1 MPLSNLNEQQYAAAT
16 APLGHNLIIASA
28 GTGKTSTI
36 VGRIAHLLESGV
48 KPSEILLLTFTNK
61 ASQEMIERVGKRFGN
76 IAKKIESGTFHAVSY
91 RYLREKYSI
100 SLKQPKELK
109 VLFKSIAQSRVY
121 VEQTSTPPY
130 SAQYLFDI
138 YSLFV
143 NASGGL
149 DFAKWLE
156 GYTSSDHSAYIPI
169 YEGIFDEYAELK
181 KSYNY
186 MDYNDLLVHYAKEM
200 AQIKC
205 PYAEILCDEYQDTN
219 PLQNQ
224 VINSIA
230 PKSLFCVG
238 DYDQSIYAFNGADI
252 SIISNFTKTYAD
264 SKVWTLSKNY
274 RSTRYILDLANQVIQ
289 KNERVYPKQL
299 EVIKQNEPI
308 PPKLLAFDELLSQ
321 YHGIAQRILS
331 ANHPLEDIAI
341 IYRNNSSADGCEAC
355 LRELNIPSK
364 RKGGV
369 SFFDAKEVALLLDI
383 CSLLHNGKDMMSHIN
398 VLSYGQGIGNAIGKE
413 IYDALCN
420 LSTNSTA
427 NNTDNGNA
435 KIGLLNPNKE
445 IRPYAQRAK
454 NSQIGLFDDFFALQD
469 SKRFDSVIKN
479 ASFASHPILS
489 HPKLNEQGAEF
500 LDMFYELVAEANPHT
515 HPSRL
520 ITQIAKSRLYTHI
533 TKLLCN
539 QRAKNKDGIIDENL
553 ANDAMEKIQ
562 RKVILL
568 SDIAKNY
575 ENLGRFLNAM
585 ILGSS
590 ENTQGSG
597 VNLLTI
603 HASKGLEFGMVF
615 VIDLMDGRFP
625 NRKLISKGGSIE
637 EERRL
642 FYVAIT
648 RAKEI
653 LYLSYAKKD
662 ALKSIDYAPSLF
674 LYEANM
680 IKKEE

>member
-1 MPLSNLNEQQYAAAT
+1 MPLSQLNEQQYAAAT

-36 VGRIAHLLESGV
+36 VGRIAHLLESGI
-48 KPSEILLLTFTNK
+48 KPNEILLLTFTNK
-61 ASQEMIERVGKRFGN
+61 ASQEMIERVSKRFGN
-76 IAKKIESGTFHAVSY
+76 LAKKIESGTFHAVSY

-109 VLFKSIAQSRVY
+109 VLFKSIAQSRIY
-121 VEQTSTPPY
+121 VEQTSNPPY

-138 YSLFV
+138 YSLFL

-169 YEGIFDEYAELK
+169 YEGIFDEYTELK
-181 KSYNY
+181 KAHNY
-186 MDYNDLLVHYAKEM
+186 MDYNDLLLHYAKEM
-200 AQIKC
+200 AQISC

-230 PKSLFCVG
+230 PQSLFCVG

-252 SIISNFTKTYAD
+252 SIISNFTKNYTN

-274 RSTRYILDLANQVIQ
+274 RSTRYILDLANTVIQ

-308 PPKLLAFDELLSQ
+308 PPKLLAYDELLAQ
-321 YHGIAQRILS
+321 YHGIAKKILS
-331 ANHPLEDIAI
+331 ANYPLEDIAI

-369 SFFDAKEVALLLDI
+369 SFFDAKEVALLLDM
-383 CSLLHNGKDMMSHIN
+383 CSLLHNGKDMMSYIN

-413 IYDALCN
+413 IYEALYT
-420 LSTNSTA
+420 LGGNS
-427 NNTDNGNA
+427 A
-435 KIGLLNPNKE
+435 KAGLLSPNRE
-445 IRPYAQRAK
+445 IRPYAQKAK
-454 NSQIGLFDDFFALQD
+454 NSQLGLFDDFFALQD

-479 ASFASHPILS
+479 NGFASHPILS
-489 HPKLNEQGAEF
+489 HPKLHAQGAEF
-500 LDMFYELVAEANPHT
+500 LDMFYELVSSLNPAI
-515 HPSRL
+515 HPSKL
-520 ITQIAKSRLYTHI
+520 ICQIAKSKLYTHI
-533 TKLLCN
+533 AKSLCL
-539 QRAKNKDGIIDENL
+539 QRAKNKDGIVDENL
-553 ANDAMEKIQ
+553 ANEAMERIE
-562 RKVILL
+562 RKAILL

-575 ENLGRFLNAM
+575 DNLGRFLNAM

-603 HASKGLEFGMVF
+603 HAAKGLEFGMVF

-625 NRKLISKGGSIE
+625 NRKLISKGGSLE

-662 ALKSIDYAPSLF
+662 AIKSIDYVPSLF

-680 IKKEE
+680 IEKGK

>member
-1 MPLSNLNEQQYAAAT
+1 MPLSQLNEQQYAAAT

-36 VGRIAHLLESGV
+36 VGRIAHLLESGI
-48 KPSEILLLTFTNK
+48 KPNEILLLTFTNK
-61 ASQEMIERVGKRFGN
+61 ASQEMIERVSKRFGN
-76 IAKKIESGTFHAVSY
+76 LAKKIESGTFHAVSY

-109 VLFKSIAQSRVY
+109 VLFKSIAQSRIY
-121 VEQTSTPPY
+121 VEQTSNPPY

-138 YSLFV
+138 YSLFL

-169 YEGIFDEYAELK
+169 YEGIFDEYTELK
-181 KSYNY
+181 KAHNY
-186 MDYNDLLVHYAKEM
+186 MDYNDLLLHYAKEM
-200 AQIKC
+200 AQISC

-230 PKSLFCVG
+230 PQSLFCVG

-252 SIISNFTKTYAD
+252 SIISNFTKNYTN

-274 RSTRYILDLANQVIQ
+274 RSTRYILDLANTVIQ

-308 PPKLLAFDELLSQ
+308 PPKLLAYDELLAQ
-321 YHGIAQRILS
+321 YHGIAKKILS
-331 ANHPLEDIAI
+331 ANYPLEDIAI

-383 CSLLHNGKDMMSHIN
+383 CSLLHNGKDMMSYIN

-413 IYDALCN
+413 IYEALYT
-420 LSTNSTA
+420 LGGNS
-427 NNTDNGNA
+427 A
-435 KIGLLNPNKE
+435 KAGLLSPNRE
-445 IRPYAQRAK
+445 IRPYAQKAK
-454 NSQIGLFDDFFALQD
+454 NSQLGLFDDFFALQD

-479 ASFASHPILS
+479 NGFASHPILS
-489 HPKLNEQGAEF
+489 HPKLHAQGAEF
-500 LDMFYELVAEANPHT
+500 LDMFYELVSSLNPAI
-515 HPSRL
+515 HPSKL
-520 ITQIAKSRLYTHI
+520 ISQIAKSKLYTHI
-533 TKLLCN
+533 AKSLCL
-539 QRAKNKDGIIDENL
+539 QRAKNKDGIVDENL
-553 ANDAMEKIQ
+553 ANEAMERIE
-562 RKVILL
+562 RKAILL

-575 ENLGRFLNAM
+575 DNLGRFLNAM

-603 HASKGLEFGMVF
+603 HAAKGLEFGMVF
-615 VIDLMDGRFP
+615 VIDLMEGRFP
-625 NRKLISKGGSIE
+625 NRKLISKGGSLE

-662 ALKSIDYAPSLF
+662 AMKSIDYAPSLF
-674 LYEANM
+674 LYEAGM
-680 IKKEE
+680 IEKGK

>member
-1 MPLSNLNEQQYAAAT
+1 MPLSQLNEQQYAAAT

-36 VGRIAHLLESGV
+36 VGRIAHLLESGI
-48 KPSEILLLTFTNK
+48 KPNEILLLTFTNK
-61 ASQEMIERVGKRFGN
+61 ASQEMIERVSKRFGN
-76 IAKKIESGTFHAVSY
+76 LAKKIESGTFHAVSY

-109 VLFKSIAQSRVY
+109 VLFKSIAQSRIY
-121 VEQTSTPPY
+121 VEQTSNPPY

-138 YSLFV
+138 YSLFL

-169 YEGIFDEYAELK
+169 YEGIFDEYTELK
-181 KSYNY
+181 KAHNY
-186 MDYNDLLVHYAKEM
+186 MDYNDLLLHYAKEM
-200 AQIKC
+200 AQISC

-230 PKSLFCVG
+230 PQSLFCVG

-252 SIISNFTKTYAD
+252 SIISNFTKNYTN

-274 RSTRYILDLANQVIQ
+274 RSTRYILDLANTVIQ

-308 PPKLLAFDELLSQ
+308 PPKLLAYDELLAQ
-321 YHGIAQRILS
+321 YHGIAKKILS
-331 ANHPLEDIAI
+331 ANYPLEDIAI

-369 SFFDAKEVALLLDI
+369 SFFDAKEVALLLDM
-383 CSLLHNGKDMMSHIN
+383 CSLLHNGKDMMSYIN

-413 IYDALCN
+413 IYEALYT
-420 LSTNSTA
+420 LGGNS
-427 NNTDNGNA
+427 A
-435 KIGLLNPNKE
+435 KAGLLSPNRE
-445 IRPYAQRAK
+445 IRPYAQKAK
-454 NSQIGLFDDFFALQD
+454 NSQLGLFDDFFALQD
-469 SKRFDSVIKN
+469 SRRFDSVIKN
-479 ASFASHPILS
+479 NGFASHPILS
-489 HPKLNEQGAEF
+489 HPKLHAQGAEF
-500 LDMFYELVAEANPHT
+500 LDMFYELVSSLNPAI
-515 HPSRL
+515 HPSKL
-520 ITQIAKSRLYTHI
+520 ISQIAKSKLYTHI
-533 TKLLCN
+533 AKSLCL
-539 QRAKNKDGIIDENL
+539 QRAKNKDGIVDENL
-553 ANDAMEKIQ
+553 ANEAMERIE
-562 RKVILL
+562 RKAILL

-575 ENLGRFLNAM
+575 DNLGRFLNAM

-603 HASKGLEFGMVF
+603 HAAKGLEFGMVF

-625 NRKLISKGGSIE
+625 NRKLISKGGSLE

-662 ALKSIDYAPSLF
+662 AMKSIDYVPSLF

-680 IKKEE
+680 IEKGK

>member
-1 MPLSNLNEQQYAAAT
+1 MPLSQLNEQQYAAAT

-36 VGRIAHLLESGV
+36 VGRIAHLLESGI
-48 KPSEILLLTFTNK
+48 KPNEILLLTFTNK
-61 ASQEMIERVGKRFGN
+61 ASQEMIERVSKRFGN
-76 IAKKIESGTFHAVSY
+76 LAKKIESGTFHAVSY

-109 VLFKSIAQSRVY
+109 VLFKSIAQSRIY
-121 VEQTSTPPY
+121 VEQTSNPPY

-138 YSLFV
+138 YSLFL

-169 YEGIFDEYAELK
+169 YEGIFDEYTELK
-181 KSYNY
+181 KAHNY
-186 MDYNDLLVHYAKEM
+186 MDYNDLLLHYAKEM
-200 AQIKC
+200 AQISC

-230 PKSLFCVG
+230 PQSLFCVG

-252 SIISNFTKTYAD
+252 SIISNFTKNYTN

-274 RSTRYILDLANQVIQ
+274 RSTRYILDLANTVIQ

-308 PPKLLAFDELLSQ
+308 PPKLLAYDELLAQ
-321 YHGIAQRILS
+321 YHGIAKKILS
-331 ANHPLEDIAI
+331 ANYPLEDIAI

-383 CSLLHNGKDMMSHIN
+383 CSLLNNGKDMMSYIN

-413 IYDALCN
+413 IYEALYT
-420 LSTNSTA
+420 LGGNS
-427 NNTDNGNA
+427 A
-435 KIGLLNPNKE
+435 KAGLLSPNRE
-445 IRPYAQRAK
+445 IRPYAQKAK
-454 NSQIGLFDDFFALQD
+454 NSQLGLFDDFFALQD

-479 ASFASHPILS
+479 NGFASHPILS
-489 HPKLNEQGAEF
+489 HPKLHAQGAEF
-500 LDMFYELVAEANPHT
+500 LDMFYELVSSLNPAI
-515 HPSRL
+515 HPSKL
-520 ITQIAKSRLYTHI
+520 ICQIAKSKLYTHI
-533 TKLLCN
+533 TKSLCL
-539 QRAKNKDGIIDENL
+539 QRAKNKDGIVDENL
-553 ANDAMEKIQ
+553 ANEAMERIE
-562 RKVILL
+562 RKAILL

-575 ENLGRFLNAM
+575 DNLGRFLNAM

-603 HASKGLEFGMVF
+603 HAAKGLEFGMVF

-625 NRKLISKGGSIE
+625 NRKLISKGGSLE

-662 ALKSIDYAPSLF
+662 AIKSIDYIPSLF

-680 IKKEE
+680 IEKGK

>member
-1 MPLSNLNEQQYAAAT
+1 MLNEQQYAAAT

-36 VGRIAHLLESGV
+36 VGRIAHLLESGI
-48 KPSEILLLTFTNK
+48 KPQEILLLTFTNK
-61 ASQEMIERVGKRFGN
+61 ASQEMIERISKKFGD

-100 SLKQPKELK
+100 SLKQPKELST
-109 VLFKSIAQSRVY
+109 LFKSIAQSRTY
-121 VEQTSTPPY
+121 IEQGTTPPY
-130 SAQYLFDI
+130 SPQYLFDI

-149 DFAKWLE
+149 DFAKWLDE
-156 GYTSSDHSAYIPI
+156 YTSSDHSAYISI
-169 YEGIFDEYAELK
+169 YEGIFDEYNALK
-181 KSYNY
+181 KQHNY
-186 MDYNDLLVHYAKEM
+186 MDYNDLLIYYAKEM
-200 AQIKC
+200 AQIPC

-224 VINSIA
+224 VINAIA

-252 SIISNFTKTYAD
+252 SIISNFTKNYAD
-264 SKVWTLSKNY
+264 SRVWTLSKNY

-308 PPKLLAFDELLSQ
+308 PPKLLAYDELLLQ
-321 YHGIAQRILS
+321 YHGIAKRILS
-331 ANHPLEDIAI
+331 SNYPLEDIAI

-383 CSLLHNGKDMMSHIN
+383 CSILHNDKDMMAYIN

-413 IYDALCN
+413 IYEALCN
-420 LSTNSTA
+420 LGVS
-427 NNTDNGNA
+427 A
-435 KIGLLNPNKE
+435 KNGLLNPNKE
-445 IRPYAQRAK
+445 VRPYTQKAK
-454 NSQIGLFDDFFALQD
+454 NSTLGLFDDFFILQD

-489 HPKLNEQGAEF
+489 HPKLHAQGAEF
-500 LDMFYELVAEANPHT
+500 LDMFYELVSSLNPAR
-515 HPSRL
+515 HPSNL
-520 ITQIAKSRLYTHI
+520 ITQITKSRLYTHI
-533 TKLLCN
+533 AKSLCEK
-539 QRAKNKDGIIDENL
+539 RAKNKDGTINENL
-553 ANDAMEKIQ
+553 ANEAMERIM
-562 RKVILL
+562 RKAILL
-568 SDIAKNY
+568 SDIAKGY

-590 ENTQGSG
+590 ENTQGNG
-597 VNLLTI
+597 INLLTI

-625 NRKLISKGGSIE
+625 NRKLISKGGSLE

-662 ALKSIDYAPSLF
+662 ALKNIDYAPSSF

-680 IKKEE
+680 LKMENKS

>member
-1 MPLSNLNEQQYAAAT
+1 MPLSMLNEQQYAAAT

-36 VGRIAHLLESGV
+36 VGRIAHLLESGI
-48 KPSEILLLTFTNK
+48 KPQEILLLTFTNK
-61 ASQEMIERVGKRFGN
+61 ASQEMIERISKKFGD

-100 SLKQPKELK
+100 SLKQPKELST
-109 VLFKSIAQSRVY
+109 LFKSIAQSRTY
-121 VEQTSTPPY
+121 IEQGTTPPY
-130 SAQYLFDI
+130 SPQYLFDI

-149 DFAKWLE
+149 DFAKWLDE
-156 GYTSSDHSAYIPI
+156 YTSSDHSAYISI
-169 YEGIFDEYAELK
+169 YEGIFDEYNALK
-181 KSYNY
+181 KQHNY
-186 MDYNDLLVHYAKEM
+186 MDYNDLLIYYAKEM
-200 AQIKC
+200 AQIPC

-224 VINSIA
+224 VINAIA

-252 SIISNFTKTYAD
+252 SIISNFTKNYAD
-264 SKVWTLSKNY
+264 SRVWTLSKNY

-308 PPKLLAFDELLSQ
+308 PPKLLAYDELLLQ
-321 YHGIAQRILS
+321 YHGIAKRILS
-331 ANHPLEDIAI
+331 SNYPLEDIAI

-383 CSLLHNGKDMMSHIN
+383 CSILHNDKDMMAYIN

-413 IYDALCN
+413 IYEALCN
-420 LSTNSTA
+420 LGVS
-427 NNTDNGNA
+427 A
-435 KIGLLNPNKE
+435 KNGLLNPNKE
-445 IRPYAQRAK
+445 VRPYTQKAK
-454 NSQIGLFDDFFALQD
+454 NSTLGLFDDFFILQD

-489 HPKLNEQGAEF
+489 HPKLHAQGAEF
-500 LDMFYELVAEANPHT
+500 LDMFYELVSSLNPAH
-515 HPSRL
+515 HPSNL
-520 ITQIAKSRLYTHI
+520 ITQITKSRLYTYI
-533 TKLLCN
+533 AKSLCEK
-539 QRAKNKDGIIDENL
+539 RAKNKDGTINENL
-553 ANDAMEKIQ
+553 ANEAMERIM
-562 RKVILL
+562 RKAILL
-568 SDIAKNY
+568 SDIAKGY

-590 ENTQGSG
+590 ENTQGNG
-597 VNLLTI
+597 INLLTI

-625 NRKLISKGGSIE
+625 NRKLISKGGSLE

-662 ALKSIDYAPSLF
+662 ALKNIDYAPSSF

-680 IKKEE
+680 LKMENKS

>member
-1 MPLSNLNEQQYAAAT
+1 MPLSQLNEQQYAAAT

-36 VGRIAHLLESGV
+36 VGRIAHLLESGI
-48 KPSEILLLTFTNK
+48 KPNEILLLTFTNK
-61 ASQEMIERVGKRFGN
+61 ASQEMIERVSKRFGN

-109 VLFKSIAQSRVY
+109 VLFKSIAQSRIY
-121 VEQTSTPPY
+121 VEQTSNPPY

-138 YSLFV
+138 YSLFL

-169 YEGIFDEYAELK
+169 YEGIFDEYTELK
-181 KSYNY
+181 KAHNY
-186 MDYNDLLVHYAKEM
+186 MDYNDLLLHYAKEM
-200 AQIKC
+200 AQISC

-230 PKSLFCVG
+230 PQSLFCVG

-252 SIISNFTKTYAD
+252 SIISNFTKNYTN

-274 RSTRYILDLANQVIQ
+274 RSTRYILDLANTVIQ

-308 PPKLLAFDELLSQ
+308 PPKLLAYDELLAQ
-321 YHGIAQRILS
+321 YHGIAKKILS
-331 ANHPLEDIAI
+331 ANYPLEDIAI

-383 CSLLHNGKDMMSHIN
+383 CSLLHNGKDMMSYIN

-413 IYDALCN
+413 IYEALCT
-420 LSTNSTA
+420 LGGNS
-427 NNTDNGNA
+427 A
-435 KIGLLNPNKE
+435 KAGLLSPNKE
-445 IRPYAQRAK
+445 IRPYAQKAK
-454 NSQIGLFDDFFALQD
+454 NSQLGLFDDFFALQD
-469 SKRFDSVIKN
+469 SRRFDSVIKN
-479 ASFASHPILS
+479 NGFASHPILS
-489 HPKLNEQGAEF
+489 HPKLHAQGAEF
-500 LDMFYELVAEANPHT
+500 LDMFYELVSSLNPAI
-515 HPSRL
+515 HPSKL
-520 ITQIAKSRLYTHI
+520 ISQIAKSKLYTHI
-533 TKLLCN
+533 AKSLCL
-539 QRAKNKDGIIDENL
+539 QRAKNKDGIVDESL
-553 ANDAMEKIQ
+553 ANEAMERIE
-562 RKVILL
+562 RKAILL

-575 ENLGRFLNAM
+575 DNLGRFLNAM

-603 HASKGLEFGMVF
+603 HAAKGLEFGMVF

-625 NRKLISKGGSIE
+625 NRKLISKGGSLE

-662 ALKSIDYAPSLF
+662 AIKSIDYAPSLF
-674 LYEANM
+674 LYEAGM
-680 IKKEE
+680 IEKGK

>member
-1 MPLSNLNEQQYAAAT
+1 MPLSQLNEQQYAAAT

-36 VGRIAHLLESGV
+36 VGRIAHLLESGI
-48 KPSEILLLTFTNK
+48 KPNEILLLTFTNK
-61 ASQEMIERVGKRFGN
+61 ASQEMIERVSKRFGN
-76 IAKKIESGTFHAVSY
+76 LAKKIESGTFHAVSY

-109 VLFKSIAQSRVY
+109 VLFKSIAQSRIY
-121 VEQTSTPPY
+121 VEQTSNPPY

-138 YSLFV
+138 YSLFL

-156 GYTSSDHSAYIPI
+156 SYTSSDHSAYIPI
-169 YEGIFDEYAELK
+169 YEGIFDEYTELK
-181 KSYNY
+181 KAHNY
-186 MDYNDLLVHYAKEM
+186 MDYNDLLLHYAKEM
-200 AQIKC
+200 AQISC

-230 PKSLFCVG
+230 PQSLFCVG

-252 SIISNFTKTYAD
+252 SIISNFTKNYTN

-274 RSTRYILDLANQVIQ
+274 RSTRYILDLANTVIQ

-308 PPKLLAFDELLSQ
+308 PPKLLAYDELLAQ
-321 YHGIAQRILS
+321 YHGIAKKILS
-331 ANHPLEDIAI
+331 ANYPLEDIAI

-383 CSLLHNGKDMMSHIN
+383 CSLLHNGKDMMSYIN

-413 IYDALCN
+413 IYEALYT
-420 LSTNSTA
+420 LGGNS
-427 NNTDNGNA
+427 A
-435 KIGLLNPNKE
+435 KAGLLSPNKE
-445 IRPYAQRAK
+445 IRPYAQKAK
-454 NSQIGLFDDFFALQD
+454 NSQLGLFDDFFALQD

-479 ASFASHPILS
+479 NGFASHPILS
-489 HPKLNEQGAEF
+489 HPKLHAQGAEF
-500 LDMFYELVAEANPHT
+500 LDMFYELVSSLNPAI
-515 HPSRL
+515 HPSKL
-520 ITQIAKSRLYTHI
+520 ISQIAKSKLYTHI
-533 TKLLCN
+533 AKSLCL
-539 QRAKNKDGIIDENL
+539 QRAKNKDGIVDENL
-553 ANDAMEKIQ
+553 ANEAKERIE
-562 RKVILL
+562 RKAILL

-575 ENLGRFLNAM
+575 DNLGRFLNAM

-603 HASKGLEFGMVF
+603 HAAKGLEFGMVF

-625 NRKLISKGGSIE
+625 NRKLISKGGSLE

-662 ALKSIDYAPSLF
+662 AMKSIDYTPSLF
-674 LYEANM
+674 LYEAGM
-680 IKKEE
+680 IERGK

>member
-1 MPLSNLNEQQYAAAT
+1 MPLSQLNEQQYAAAT

-36 VGRIAHLLESGV
+36 VGRIAHLLESGI
-48 KPSEILLLTFTNK
+48 KPNEILLLTFTNK
-61 ASQEMIERVGKRFGN
+61 ASQEMIERVSKRFGN
-76 IAKKIESGTFHAVSY
+76 LAKKIESGTFHAVSY

-109 VLFKSIAQSRVY
+109 VLFKSIAQSRIY
-121 VEQTSTPPY
+121 VEQTSNPPY

-138 YSLFV
+138 YSLFL

-169 YEGIFDEYAELK
+169 YEGIFDEYTELK
-181 KSYNY
+181 KAHNY
-186 MDYNDLLVHYAKEM
+186 MDYNDLLLHYAKEM
-200 AQIKC
+200 AQISC

-230 PKSLFCVG
+230 PQSLFCVG

-252 SIISNFTKTYAD
+252 SIISNFTKNYTN

-274 RSTRYILDLANQVIQ
+274 RSTRYILDLANTVIQ

-308 PPKLLAFDELLSQ
+308 PPKLLAYDELLAQ
-321 YHGIAQRILS
+321 YHGIAKKILS
-331 ANHPLEDIAI
+331 ANYPLEDIAI

-383 CSLLHNGKDMMSHIN
+383 CSLLHNGKDMMSYIN

-413 IYDALCN
+413 IYEALYT
-420 LSTNSTA
+420 LGGNS
-427 NNTDNGNA
+427 A
-435 KIGLLNPNKE
+435 KAGLLSPNRE
-445 IRPYAQRAK
+445 IRPYAQKAK
-454 NSQIGLFDDFFALQD
+454 NSQLGLFDDFFALQD

-479 ASFASHPILS
+479 NGFASHPILS
-489 HPKLNEQGAEF
+489 HPKLHAQGAEF
-500 LDMFYELVAEANPHT
+500 LDMFYELVSSLNPAI
-515 HPSRL
+515 HPSKL
-520 ITQIAKSRLYTHI
+520 ICQIAKSKLYTHI
-533 TKLLCN
+533 TKSLCL
-539 QRAKNKDGIIDENL
+539 QRAKNKDGIVDENL
-553 ANDAMEKIQ
+553 ANEAMERIE
-562 RKVILL
+562 RKAILL

-575 ENLGRFLNAM
+575 DNLGRFLNAM

-603 HASKGLEFGMVF
+603 HAAKGLEFGMVF

-625 NRKLISKGGSIE
+625 NRKLISKGGSLE

-662 ALKSIDYAPSLF
+662 AIKSIDYIPSLF

-680 IKKEE
+680 IEKGK

>member
-1 MPLSNLNEQQYAAAT
+1 MPLSMLNEQQYAAAT

-36 VGRIAHLLESGV
+36 VGRIAHLLESGI
-48 KPSEILLLTFTNK
+48 KPQEILLLTFTNK
-61 ASQEMIERVGKRFGN
+61 ASQEMIERISKKFGD

-100 SLKQPKELK
+100 SLKQPKELST
-109 VLFKSIAQSRVY
+109 LFKSIAQSRTY
-121 VEQTSTPPY
+121 IEQGTTPPY
-130 SAQYLFDI
+130 SPQYLFDI

-149 DFAKWLE
+149 DFAKWLDE
-156 GYTSSDHSAYIPI
+156 YTSSDHSAYISI
-169 YEGIFDEYAELK
+169 YEGIFDEYNALK
-181 KSYNY
+181 KQHNY
-186 MDYNDLLVHYAKEM
+186 MDYNDLLIYYAKEM
-200 AQIKC
+200 AQIPC

-224 VINSIA
+224 VINAIA

-252 SIISNFTKTYAD
+252 SIISNFTKNYAD
-264 SKVWTLSKNY
+264 SRVWTLSKNY

-308 PPKLLAFDELLSQ
+308 PPKLLAYDELLLQ
-321 YHGIAQRILS
+321 YHGIAKRILS
-331 ANHPLEDIAI
+331 SNYPLEDIAI

-383 CSLLHNGKDMMSHIN
+383 CSILHNDKDMMAYIN

-413 IYDALCN
+413 IYEALCN
-420 LSTNSTA
+420 LGVS
-427 NNTDNGNA
+427 A
-435 KIGLLNPNKE
+435 KNGLLNPNKE
-445 IRPYAQRAK
+445 VRPYTQKAK
-454 NSQIGLFDDFFALQD
+454 NSTLGLFDDFFILQD

-489 HPKLNEQGAEF
+489 HPKLHAQGAEF
-500 LDMFYELVAEANPHT
+500 LDMFYELVSSLNPAR
-515 HPSRL
+515 HPSNL
-520 ITQIAKSRLYTHI
+520 ITQITKSRLYTHI
-533 TKLLCN
+533 AKSLCEK
-539 QRAKNKDGIIDENL
+539 RAKNKDGTINENL
-553 ANDAMEKIQ
+553 ANEAMERIM
-562 RKVILL
+562 RKAILL
-568 SDIAKNY
+568 SDIAKGY

-590 ENTQGSG
+590 ENTQGNG

-625 NRKLISKGGSIE
+625 NRKLISKGGSLE

-662 ALKSIDYAPSLF
+662 ALKNIDYAPSSF

-680 IKKEE
+680 LKMENKS

>member
-1 MPLSNLNEQQYAAAT
+1 MPLSQLNEQQYAAAT

-36 VGRIAHLLESGV
+36 VGRIAHLLESGI
-48 KPSEILLLTFTNK
+48 KPNEILLLTFTNK
-61 ASQEMIERVGKRFGN
+61 ASQEMIERVSKRFGN
-76 IAKKIESGTFHAVSY
+76 LAKKIESGTFHAVSY

-109 VLFKSIAQSRVY
+109 VLFKSIAQSRIY
-121 VEQTSTPPY
+121 VEQNSNPPY

-138 YSLFV
+138 YSLFL

-156 GYTSSDHSAYIPI
+156 DYTSSDHSAYIPI
-169 YEGIFDEYAELK
+169 YEGIFDEYTELK
-181 KSYNY
+181 KAHNY
-186 MDYNDLLVHYAKEM
+186 MDYNDLLLHYAKEM
-200 AQIKC
+200 AQISC

-230 PKSLFCVG
+230 PQSLFCVG

-252 SIISNFTKTYAD
+252 SIISNFTKNYTN

-274 RSTRYILDLANQVIQ
+274 RSTRYILDLANTVIQ

-308 PPKLLAFDELLSQ
+308 PPKLLAYDELLAQ
-321 YHGIAQRILS
+321 YHGIAKKILS
-331 ANHPLEDIAI
+331 ANYPLEDIAI

-383 CSLLHNGKDMMSHIN
+383 CSLLHNGKDMMSYIN

-413 IYDALCN
+413 IYEALYT
-420 LSTNSTA
+420 LGGNS
-427 NNTDNGNA
+427 A
-435 KIGLLNPNKE
+435 KAGLLSPNRE
-445 IRPYAQRAK
+445 IRPYAQKAK
-454 NSQIGLFDDFFALQD
+454 NSQLGLFDDFFALQD

-479 ASFASHPILS
+479 NGFASHPILS
-489 HPKLNEQGAEF
+489 HPKLHAQGAEF
-500 LDMFYELVAEANPHT
+500 LDMFYELVSSLNPAI
-515 HPSRL
+515 HPSKL
-520 ITQIAKSRLYTHI
+520 ISQIAKSKLYTHI
-533 TKLLCN
+533 AKSLCL
-539 QRAKNKDGIIDENL
+539 QRAKNKDGIVDENL
-553 ANDAMEKIQ
+553 ANEAMERIE
-562 RKVILL
+562 RKAILL

-575 ENLGRFLNAM
+575 DNLGRFLNAM

-603 HASKGLEFGMVF
+603 HAAKGLEFGMVF

-625 NRKLISKGGSIE
+625 NRKLISKGGSLE

-662 ALKSIDYAPSLF
+662 AMKSIDYAPSLF
-674 LYEANM
+674 LYEAGM
-680 IKKEE
+680 IEKGK